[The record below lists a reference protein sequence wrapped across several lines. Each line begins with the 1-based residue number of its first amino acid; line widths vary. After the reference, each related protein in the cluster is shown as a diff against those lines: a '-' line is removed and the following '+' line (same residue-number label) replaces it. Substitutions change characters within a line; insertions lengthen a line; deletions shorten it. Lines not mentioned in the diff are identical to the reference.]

1 VSQIGN
7 ENGQGHRLSFGNLHL
22 ILEPTFRTNQ
32 GKVGQGEKMANDKKC
47 GNPACSCIPPEKEDF
62 CSAHC
67 EAMKGK
73 VEVVCTC
80 GHAGCAGDAIK
91 A

>member
-1 VSQIGN
+1 
-7 ENGQGHRLSFGNLHL
+7 
-22 ILEPTFRTNQ
+22 
-32 GKVGQGEKMANDKKC
+32 MANDKKC
-47 GNPACSCIPPEKEDF
+47 GNPACSCIPPEKEDY